1 MQYVIMKDVELLHN
15 PLNIMHVVAFASGS
29 GTNFREAILES
40 RREGSNSS
48 IDLLVTDLTKKN
60 GKTIGAIDY
69 AKEFHIPHIC
79 VNGFKYCGSWAELK
93 KTPEGIQEY
102 DRNCIVFNEL
112 LAQAVHDFET
122 QRGIKFDFA
131 VLAGYMRMFKHALL
145 RRFENRAINVHP
157 ARLDELENGSRKYVG
172 ENAVYDALNAGETVT
187 RSSIIVVAPGVD
199 SGAILV
205 SGPQLPYRGPRPVT
219 QELADQ
225 HQKLQKEVSDWPALK
240 FALHSIANGGVGLHK
255 NKRHPDGN
263 PVVVFRGHE
272 MPYGGFNMVSHYE

>member
-1 MQYVIMKDVELLHN
+1 MHYVIMNDVELLHN
-15 PLNIMHVVAFASGS
+15 PANIMHVVAFASGS
-29 GTNFREAILES
+29 GTNFREAVLES
-40 RREGSNSS
+40 KEYGSNFS
-48 IDLLVTDLTKKN
+48 IDLLVTDRTTKK

-69 AKEFHIPHIC
+69 AKEYRIPHINL
-79 VNGFKYCGSWAELK
+79 NGFKYCGNWAELK

-102 DRNCIVFNEL
+102 ERNCIVFNEL
-112 LAQAVHDFET
+112 LAQAIHDFEKEK
-122 QRGIKFDFA
+122 GFKFDCA
-131 VLAGYMRMFKHALL
+131 VLAGYMRLFKHALL

-157 ARLDELENGSRKYVG
+157 AKLDELLGGARKYVG
-172 ENAVYDALNAGETVT
+172 ENAVFDALSAGETVT

-225 HQKLQKEVSDWPALK
+225 HQKLQKEVSDWPALR

-272 MPYGGFNMVSHYE
+272 MPYGGFNMVSRYE